1 MQKVMSQ
8 ERLKEE
14 FPYEEVEIFSF
25 IEALKMDLP
34 DPRDNRGKRHS
45 IVFVIVCFLL
55 ATLTG
60 RQKLSSIHRFIIN
73 RLDWLRTVT
82 NIEDA
87 KLISRAHLPR
97 LLNSLDWVALDEI
110 INRCFGVRIER
121 NVNKKWIAVDGKA
134 LRGSQ
139 SGDDRQSVVFAV
151 EHETRETVGQA
162 RQIGSKSSEIP
173 VVRVLL
179 KDTGLESQN
188 VSLDAHH
195 CNPETTAQINQA
207 KGIYLVQVKEN
218 QAALL
223 LQCEKLA
230 ATQTAIAKLDASDK
244 ANGRLTS
251 RRAKLFSIAPETMA
265 PRWQASGVSTLVAIT
280 RETFQI
286 SKQKNTMDTSYYIS
300 NRTIRAED
308 IASSEDL
315 VQAIQG
321 HWGVESN
328 NWIRDVTFCED
339 KIKVKAGNQ
348 GQIMAR
354 LRGLAIELIRKT
366 EIKNLQAAVERFMDS
381 PQQLELMLK
390 QVKFL

>member
-1 MQKVMSQ
+1 MWQD
-8 ERLKEE
+8 RLKEE
-14 FPYEEVEIFSF
+14 FSYEEVEISSF
-25 IEALKMDLP
+25 VEALKMNLP
-34 DPRDNRGKRHS
+34 DTRDNRGKRHG
-45 IVFVIVCFLL
+45 IVFVTVCFLL

-60 RQKLSSIHRFIIN
+60 RHTLSSIHRFIVN
-73 RLDWLRTVT
+73 RLDWLRTIT
-82 NIEDA
+82 DIADA

-97 LLNSLDWVALDEI
+97 LLDSLDWVALDEI

-121 NVNKKWIAVDGKA
+121 NAHKKWIAVDGKA

-139 SGDDRQSVVFAV
+139 SGDDRQSIVLAV
-151 EHETRETVGQA
+151 NHDTRETVGQA
-162 RQIGSKSSEIP
+162 QQIGTKSSEIP
-173 VVRVLL
+173 VVRALL

-223 LQCEKLA
+223 QQCEKLA
-230 ATQTAIAKLDASDK
+230 ATQTAMAELDAGDK
-244 ANGRLTS
+244 ANGRVIS
-251 RRAKLFSIAPETMA
+251 RRAKLFSIAQKTMA
-265 PRWQASGVSTLVAIT
+265 PRWQASGLSTLVVIT
-280 RETFQI
+280 RETFQV
-286 SKQKNTMDTSYYIS
+286 SKQKTTMDTSYYIS
-300 NRTIRAED
+300 NQTIRSED

-315 VQAIQG
+315 AQAIQG

-354 LRGLAIELIRKT
+354 LRSLAIELIRKT
-366 EIKNLQAAVERFMDS
+366 GIKNLQAAVERFMDS
-381 PQQLELMLK
+381 PRHLELMLK